1 MTTTNYSIYA
11 IPAFWLL
18 AFAPHLYSG
27 ALIHRGT
34 NGRLDNANPRG
45 TSFAEMYKKSLDRA
59 TLGKVERARA
69 AEANAFENLPVFAAA
84 VICGN
89 MAGLKVGTL
98 NSVSWMMWFFFISGV
113 LERF

>member
-18 AFAPHLYSG
+18 AFAPHFYSS

-45 TSFAEMYKKSLDRA
+45 ASFAEMCKKSLDRA
-59 TLGKVERARA
+59 TLAKVERARA

-89 MAGLKVGTL
+89 MAGLEVGTL
-98 NSVSWMMWFFFISGV
+98 NSVSLDAVVFYYLDFF
-113 LERF
+113 